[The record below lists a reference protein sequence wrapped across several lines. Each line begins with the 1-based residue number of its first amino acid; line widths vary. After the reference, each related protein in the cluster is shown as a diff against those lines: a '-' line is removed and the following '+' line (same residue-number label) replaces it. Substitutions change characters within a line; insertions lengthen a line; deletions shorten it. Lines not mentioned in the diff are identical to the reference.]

1 MQIVPTRSVLLAV
14 TLSIGLPVLV
24 VSPSIYF
31 PTTGMELAYLAGR
44 LFGLVAF
51 LIISF
56 QYLWTARIKLMERLR
71 SYDRRVA
78 VHRALGFL
86 EILILCLNPI
96 LILGTYA
103 IEGLPLSV
111 TLPMG
116 LRFLALL
123 LLLLIAGS
131 TFLSRIWRVRYET
144 WKRLHWITFPVL
156 TLAFLHSLALGLVAR
171 LAAAFDRL
179 GQESHLHVPLAV
191 ELVIMPGRIVG
202 PLEHVGLDEGLRD
215 LGDLSLARLP
225 EVDDLDGVV
234 IDALVL
240 LDDDLFDVRE
250 VRRGLLEAVAEGG
263 VDDVDVEINIVA
275 DVEFGHRW
283 APWSFL
289 NPVHC
294 ADCSAR
300 SLCVRAI

>member
-156 TLAFLHSLALGLVAR
+156 TLAFLHSLALGSDMYGATRYIWFGIWGVHLAILLYRGSHGIRAWESWHPFSLTSNPSEEQVSMAIRAGDPVILDLGYVAR
-171 LAAAFDRL
+171 GDRY
-179 GQESHLHVPLAV
+179 
-191 ELVIMPGRIVG
+191 
-202 PLEHVGLDEGLRD
+202 
-215 LGDLSLARLP
+215 
-225 EVDDLDGVV
+225 
-234 IDALVL
+234 
-240 LDDDLFDVRE
+240 VR
-250 VRRGLLEAVAEGG
+250 
-263 VDDVDVEINIVA
+263 
-275 DVEFGHRW
+275 
-283 APWSFL
+283 
-289 NPVHC
+289 
-294 ADCSAR
+294 
-300 SLCVRAI
+300 